1 MDDVD
6 GWLRELE
13 EERRQ
18 KDDFMGRHP
27 ESPFISARVP
37 FHDLRY
43 FPPDPAYRVHGRIVR
58 LVTPQEAYLRTNR
71 DGSSVMRYIGDLV
84 FSLRSKEL
92 RLRVYH
98 AGEGVGAHVFVPF
111 RDSTSGRESYGPG
124 RYLTLELNDKDA
136 YEIDFN
142 RAFNPYC
149 AYTDD
154 YECGF
159 PPAENDLPVPI
170 RAGEKVWAA
179 DNNPRTP
186 STLVKERTAK
196 ALGRSVP
203 ASPPAPK
210 PAAKSPSKA
219 RPSRKPAVKKAPTPA
234 PARKSTR
241 PAPKPTRRA
250 GKGR

>member
-1 MDDVD
+1 MAETDA
-6 GWLRELE
+6 WLPELE

-18 KDDFMGRHP
+18 KDDFMARHP
-27 ESPFISARVP
+27 ESPFNSSRVP

-43 FPPDPAYRVHGRIVR
+43 FPPDPAYRVRAR
-58 LVTPQEAYLRTNR
+58 LVRVVHPQEAYLRTNR

-84 FSLRSKEL
+84 FSLSGREL

-124 RYLTLELNDKDA
+124 RYLTLELNDTDT
-136 YEIDFN
+136 YDLDFN

-159 PPAENDLPVPI
+159 PPAENDLPVPV
-170 RAGEKVWAA
+170 RAGERVWAA
-179 DNNPRTP
+179 DRNPRTP

-196 ALGRSVP
+196 ALGRATTP
-203 ASPPAPK
+203 TKAKATTP
-210 PAAKSPSKA
+210 PAAKPRA
-219 RPSRKPAVKKAPTPA
+219 RPKSVPSASARRPPRPDSRPGAKPA
-234 PARKSTR
+234 
-241 PAPKPTRRA
+241 TRRA